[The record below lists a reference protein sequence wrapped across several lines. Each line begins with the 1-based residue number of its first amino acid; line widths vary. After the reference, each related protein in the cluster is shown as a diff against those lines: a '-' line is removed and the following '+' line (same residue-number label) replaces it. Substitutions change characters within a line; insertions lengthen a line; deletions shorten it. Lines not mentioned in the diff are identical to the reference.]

1 MLGDEGSTH
10 VSMNLATPYLG
21 LTLRNPLIVGA
32 SPLCDDIAVAR
43 QLEDA
48 GASAVVMRSLFEEQF
63 EGIQPKERTS
73 YVLSPAAY
81 LEQLAGLKRQLSIPV
96 IASLNGSVSGHW
108 VDIARALADAGA
120 DAIELNCYRVVT
132 ETTVPSNQVE
142 TDVLHLLSELK
153 AAINLPIAVKLS
165 PYHTALA
172 EFATALELAGA
183 SGIVV
188 FNRFYQP
195 DFDIEELEVTPQLH
209 LSRPDELLLRLRW
222 LAILSPNLQCSLAAG
237 GGIHRAEDI
246 VKALLA
252 GAHGVQLVSVLLTHG
267 PRVIPTLL
275 AGVRAWM
282 ERHHFNTAEQFR
294 GYLNLARCPDA
305 SAFERANYLQV
316 LQQPPLSK
324 AP

>member
-1 MLGDEGSTH
+1 
-10 VSMNLATPYLG
+10 MNLATTYLG
-21 LTLRNPLIVGA
+21 LSLQNPLIVGA
-32 SPLCDDIAVAR
+32 SPLCDDVAGAR
-43 QLEDA
+43 QLQDA

-63 EGIQPKERTS
+63 QSAQSNDPAS
-73 YVLSPAAY
+73 YVLSPTAY
-81 LEQLAGLKRQLSIPV
+81 LEQLASLKGQLSIPV
-96 IASLNGSVSGHW
+96 IASLNGSVPGHW
-108 VDIARALADAGA
+108 FDIARALADTGA

-132 ETTVPSNQVE
+132 ETNLPSNQVE
-142 TDVLHLLSELK
+142 ADVLHLVAELK
-153 AAINLPIAVKLS
+153 AAVNLPIAVKLS

-195 DFDIEELEVTPQLH
+195 DFDIEELEVTSQLH

-222 LAILSPNLQCSLAAG
+222 LAILSPNLRCSLGAG

-246 VKALLA
+246 IKALLA
-252 GAHGVQLVSVLLTHG
+252 GAHGIQLVSVLLTHG

-282 ERHHFNTAEQFR
+282 ERHHFDHADQFR
-294 GYLNLARCPDA
+294 GLLNLARCPDA
-305 SAFERANYLQV
+305 SALERANYLQV
-316 LQQPPLSK
+316 LQQGRVS
-324 AP
+324 APS